1 MKKFLVIGNPIEHSL
16 SPKLHNY
23 WIKKNNINA
32 IYEKQKLNENDLKD
46 LILQIRNKK
55 IDGINVTVPYKKLVI
70 PFLDELTYEAEK
82 TQSVNT
88 IHLKVDKV
96 IGHNTDINGFEISMN
111 KLKFDFQNKNVLILG
126 AGGVVSSIIFAL
138 NKMKVSRIII
148 SNRTKEKAENLKN
161 LFKNLNVVD
170 WGDIPDFDLII
181 NATSVGLKKEDR
193 MSLDFSTIGKNKVF
207 YDVIY
212 NPKETNFLKV
222 GRDLGNIAINGKLM
236 FIYQALSAFHIWHG
250 LKPDINEDVIKLLD

>member
-32 IYEKQKLNENDLKD
+32 IYEKQKLNENDLRN
-46 LILQIRNKK
+46 LIIQIREKK
-55 IDGINVTVPYKKLVI
+55 INGINITVPFKKLII
-70 PFLDELTYEAEK
+70 PLLDELTYEAEK

-88 IHLKVDKV
+88 IYLNVDKV
-96 IGHNTDINGFEISMN
+96 IGHNTDISGFEISIQ
-111 KLKFDFQNKNVLILG
+111 KLKFDLQNKNILILG
-126 AGGVVSSIIFAL
+126 AGGVVPSIIFAL
-138 NKMKVSRIII
+138 NKMKVSKIII
-148 SNRTKEKAENLKN
+148 SNRTKEKAENLKI
-161 LFKNLNVVD
+161 LFENLNVVE

-181 NATSVGLKKEDR
+181 NATSLGLKKEDKIN
-193 MSLDFSTIGKNKVF
+193 LDFSGIGKNKMF

-222 GRDLGNIAINGKLM
+222 GKDLGNIVTNGKLM
-236 FIYQALSAFHIWHG
+236 FIYQAFLAFHIWHG